1 MKMKQRENVTPMV
14 RNKFGVRVK
23 KCCLSCAFK
32 EVVSMPSKRYCM
44 KLKEHVKPPS
54 RMLCPYWQMGEQQR
68 MSGLSHGRVKYKE
81 YLMYVLEERLEEER
95 LEEERLEEDPE
106 QEPVPVEDIRQK
118 FEEAYGSVY
127 EEF

>member
-1 MKMKQRENVTPMV
+1 
-14 RNKFGVRVK
+14 
-23 KCCLSCAFK
+23 
-32 EVVSMPSKRYCM
+32 M
-44 KLKEHVKPPS
+44 KLKEHVKHPS

-95 LEEERLEEDPE
+95 LEEDPE